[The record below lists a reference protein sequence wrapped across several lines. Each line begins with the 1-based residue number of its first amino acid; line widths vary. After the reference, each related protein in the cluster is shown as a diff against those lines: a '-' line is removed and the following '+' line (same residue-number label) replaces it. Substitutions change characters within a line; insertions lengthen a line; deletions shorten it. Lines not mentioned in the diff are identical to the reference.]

1 MSGPGMSGPEHY
13 REAERLI
20 EQTHQV
26 QADNGPDRWSEALLT
41 EAQVHA
47 TLAIAAATNYPA
59 REWLGATL

>member
-1 MSGPGMSGPEHY
+1 MTGPEHY

-20 EQTHQV
+20 EQAHQA
-26 QADNGPDRWSEALLT
+26 QADNGPGCGSEELLV